1 MLSAHNEAVIAGGVI
16 SSDAVPARN
25 MRRLILACTI
35 GTVVEW
41 YDFFLYGLIAPL
53 VFDHL
58 FFPTL
63 DPVAGTIAVYATFAV
78 GFASRPLGGIV
89 FGHFGDKIGRKSVML
104 ITLLLMG
111 LPRFSWACCP
121 PTSRSA

>member
-1 MLSAHNEAVIAGGVI
+1 MRSAHNEAVIGEAAI
-16 SSDAVPARN
+16 SLEVGQGHK
-25 MRRLILACTI
+25 MRRLILVCTI

-41 YDFFLYGLIAPL
+41 YEFFLYGLIAPL
-53 VFDHL
+53 VFDRL

-63 DPVAGTIAVYATFAV
+63 DPVVGTIAVYATFAV
-78 GFASRPLGGIV
+78 GFASRPLGGIF
-89 FGHFGDKIGRKSVML
+89 FGHFGDQIGRKSVML

>member
-1 MLSAHNEAVIAGGVI
+1 MPSAHNETVSGDAD
-16 SSDAVPARN
+16 SSPDVMQGHR

>member
-1 MLSAHNEAVIAGGVI
+1 MRSAHNEAVIGEAAI
-16 SSDAVPARN
+16 SLEVGQGHK

-41 YDFFLYGLIAPL
+41 YDFFLYGLIGPL

-58 FFPTL
+58 FFPKL
-63 DPVAGTIAVYATFAV
+63 DPLTGTIAVYATFAV
-78 GFASRPLGGIV
+78 GFASRPLGGLF

-104 ITLLLMG
+104 VTLIMMGITTALMG
-111 LPRFSWACCP
+111 LLPSYAQIG
-121 PTSRSA
+121 